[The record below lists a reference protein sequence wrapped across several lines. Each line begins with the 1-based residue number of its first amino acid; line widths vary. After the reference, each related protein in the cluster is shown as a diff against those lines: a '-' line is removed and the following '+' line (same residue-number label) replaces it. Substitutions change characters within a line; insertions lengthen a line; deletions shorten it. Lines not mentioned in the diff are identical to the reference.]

1 LGEEMEDAVTDALD
15 ADTADEFFGK
25 LRGILKKFAPIV
37 SQVAPLLPIPG
48 AGLIGKAAEVIGNV
62 AADDADEMDALDGMI
77 DVADEAEA
85 FEAMAPVTA
94 GLAIRKAVPKAARIP
109 RPERKQLVR
118 ATTAA
123 ARHIARRHGPR
134 AAVAVPAIV
143 RHARKVA
150 VQRGAPLE
158 QLPQIVRRTAAK
170 VARSPRLVRR
180 FANAAIRMRT
190 RTAPGM
196 PARAG
201 YRGVRYRS
209 PTSGYGPQWG
219 YGPGGSYEGR
229 AARPARYGRY
239 GAPFARSYGY
249 GSGGGAWCP
258 NCGGR
263 SITLQ
268 GPVRI
273 SIESI

>member
-1 LGEEMEDAVTDALD
+1 MEDAVTDALD

-25 LRGILKKFAPIV
+25 LRGILKKVAPFV
-37 SQVAPLLPIPG
+37 SKIAPLLPIPG

-85 FEAMAPVTA
+85 FDAMAPVAA

-143 RHARKVA
+143 RHARKIA
-150 VQRGAPLE
+150 VQTGAPVQ
-158 QLPQIVRRTAAK
+158 QLPQIVRRIAAK
-170 VARSPRLVRR
+170 VARSPQLVRR
-180 FANAAIRMRT
+180 FANAATRM

-201 YRGVRYRS
+201 YRGGRYRW
-209 PTSGYGPQWG
+209 PTSGYGPRWGYAPGGYYEGRVARPATGRYGARYARPYSYG
-219 YGPGGSYEGR
+219 YGPGG
-229 AARPARYGRY
+229 
-239 GAPFARSYGY
+239 
-249 GSGGGAWCP
+249 GAWCA
-258 NCGGR
+258 NCGSR
-263 SITLQ
+263 SVTLQ

-273 SIESI
+273 TVESI